1 MDTEP
6 TKMSSILFCNSSLS
20 FSHLLSRTYSPMW
33 FFLTINRK
41 LGGYG
46 YKIIYL
52 MTYFSVDI
60 LLTFYN
66 ITNSATGSIFI
77 HRSFYTY
84 ANIL

>member
-1 MDTEP
+1 
-6 TKMSSILFCNSSLS
+6 
-20 FSHLLSRTYSPMW
+20 MW
-33 FFLTINRK
+33 FFLTINHK

-66 ITNSATGSIFI
+66 ITNSATGSLFV
-77 HRSFYTY
+77 HRSFYMY
-84 ANIL
+84 ANTL